1 MRAAFNEA
9 SIILKG
15 SIVFPLFLPK
25 IVILYY
31 FFERQLLQI
40 ISDFLL
46 RWRILVVLLRHF
58 CSRPS
63 TVDQLTLTFVQV
75 PRHLNRC
82 KATNHPENL
91 KVTAGEGQIMD
102 LLRLAIC
109 KVAITRFFKIL
120 QG

>member
-63 TVDQLTLTFVQV
+63 TVDLDFCSSSETLESMQGDKP
-75 PRHLNRC
+75 PRKFESDGR
-82 KATNHPENL
+82 
-91 KVTAGEGQIMD
+91 
-102 LLRLAIC
+102 
-109 KVAITRFFKIL
+109 
-120 QG
+120 